1 MWILKSL
8 NNDVI
13 LSSVDVKKDV
23 ELRFHQSFTVVNNSD
38 IDSDVA
44 ESTDTEQN
52 ISYVESEA
60 FLEVLI
66 YPWFNVVDSDA
77 FELSEPDFRVVL
89 DQFTFLLVFLIW
101 TFSLSFWKQMKMIS
115 MTFWWRK
122 QICMHNNKLPWKAD
136 PLAS

>member
-1 MWILKSL
+1 M
-8 NNDVI
+8 
-13 LSSVDVKKDV
+13 

-52 ISYVESEA
+52 ILYVESEA

-89 DQFTFLLVFLIW
+89 D
-101 TFSLSFWKQMKMIS
+101 
-115 MTFWWRK
+115 
-122 QICMHNNKLPWKAD
+122 
-136 PLAS
+136 